1 MQAQITN
8 SKTSMSAC
16 LRQLSM
22 IPVLCA
28 SGEFST
34 FAVFP
39 SISAFKRIKEDSQ
52 KARRNTYMAGCTE
65 VAEHE
70 VKKATAVI

>member
-1 MQAQITN
+1 MAW
-8 SKTSMSAC
+8 

-28 SGEFST
+28 SEFST

-39 SISAFKRIKEDSQ
+39 SISAFKRIKQDSQ
-52 KARRNTYMAGCTE
+52 KARRNTYLAGCTE